1 MKTILRALIASSL
14 LLPVVTLASQGDATI
29 LWKSFT
35 ATPSAGITITWS
47 DQVTYVFADSPV
59 ASSAALAAAFD
70 WTSPLTISESSG
82 DASGTADADPDILH
96 SRTRGTT
103 TSALGQAWREGIFTM
118 SGTGTVTFEVDYV
131 VSVLG
136 TAGDNSDFTT
146 ASAGLML
153 EANTPRAD
161 ALLNSINGPDAQSGR
176 LRLVVSNEAE
186 GPVSL
191 KLIGAATTIT
201 TAVPEPATS
210 ALLIGG
216 LGLLGWTVR
225 RKALPANGAAV

>member
-14 LLPVVTLASQGDATI
+14 LLPVVTLASQGDAT
-29 LWKSFT
+29 LVWKSFT

-47 DQVTYVFADSPV
+47 DQITYVFADSPV
-59 ASSAALAAAFD
+59 ASAAVVSGALD

-82 DASGTADADPDILH
+82 DASGTAKADADILH
-96 SRTRGTT
+96 SRTEGTT
-103 TSALGQAWREGIFTM
+103 SSALGQAWREGIFTM

-136 TAGDNSDFTT
+136 TAGNNSDFTT

-153 EANTPRAD
+153 EANTPRTD
-161 ALLNSINGPDAQSGR
+161 ALLNSINGSDTQSGR
-176 LRLVVSNEAE
+176 LRLVISNESE

-191 KLIGAATTIT
+191 KLIGGATTIT

-210 ALLIGG
+210 ALLVGG
-216 LGLLGWTVR
+216 LGLLGWSVR
-225 RKALPANGAAV
+225 RKTLRDGAPAA

>member
-1 MKTILRALIASSL
+1 MKTIIRALIASSL

-47 DQVTYVFADSPV
+47 DQITYVFADSPV
-59 ASSAALAAAFD
+59 NSSAALAAAGD
-70 WTSPLTISESSG
+70 WTSFRTISESSG
-82 DASGTADADPDILH
+82 DASGTADADADILH
-96 SRTRGTT
+96 AHTEGTT
-103 TSALGQAWREGIFTM
+103 SSALGQAWREGIFTM

-131 VSVLG
+131 VTVLG
-136 TAGDNSDFTT
+136 TAGNNSDFTT

-153 EANTPRAD
+153 EANTPRTD
-161 ALLNSINGPDAQSGR
+161 ALLNSINGPDTQSGR
-176 LRLVVSNEAE
+176 LRLVISNDAE

-210 ALLIGG
+210 ALLMGG

-225 RKALPANGAAV
+225 RKALPANAPAV